1 MSYTSPRYTYISK
14 QSAFDQLR
22 QDATQAGKTIA
33 DKQAAADKL
42 KRAEDE
48 RKRKINESRLALGRG
63 ATKIFK

>member
-33 DKQAAADKL
+33 DKQAAAASEGNADQL
-42 KRAEDE
+42 DNVDSEGSPA
-48 RKRKINESRLALGRG
+48 A
-63 ATKIFK
+63 

>member
-33 DKQAAADKL
+33 DKQATADKL
-42 KRAEDE
+42 K
-48 RKRKINESRLALGRG
+48 
-63 ATKIFK
+63 IF